1 MGQRKHR
8 EVGFRMG
15 IATTFVLLFAPS
27 IAFITWFVYAQNSRL
42 VRDIADS
49 IIAESSDA
57 IITESASLF
66 DPVGATVDALAGV
79 GDIDPQAL
87 RSPELMKSM
96 LRTVANSPQFYS
108 LFISFASDGAMVEVV
123 RIPKG
128 TQKFGPNQT
137 PVPAKAGFVLR
148 RLQRPADQPPI
159 DEYTYVTESGEKLLT
174 ETAKTVSYDMR
185 NQSYWKAAEAMPSKR
200 IITDLRPYHTTGKIG
215 VTVAR
220 AFSPGGQFGGVVS
233 GNISL
238 DKFSYFLRHN
248 APGKRGIAIIL
259 DAQGK
264 VVGHPDPTQV
274 ARRQGDGLVVSSA
287 AELNNPAVRGALVGH
302 RWGNDRRL
310 YKATDGQ
317 EYVASFKPF
326 AETFGKKWEIL
337 IVVPTDDFIGGLKK
351 TTREVLLL
359 GAALVLLGILA
370 IRSLSAMFTKPINK
384 LIAETQRIRRFDLEG
399 GLELHSSIAEIAKL
413 VDATA
418 AMKTALQFVSNFMPK
433 QLVRELL
440 ATGKG
445 IGTGGESREIT
456 VMFTDLASFSSLA
469 EKVTPAA
476 LTERVSD
483 YLDVVSTE
491 AIKLR
496 GTIDKYIGDAVM
508 ALWNAPDL
516 DPDHIANACQAALNG
531 ARALEESNKRWAE
544 KGWPPLRMRVGL
556 HTDRVI
562 VGVIGSSEFVSYTA
576 LGDGVNIA
584 SRLEGINKNYGTQI
598 CVSHTIYNA
607 VSSRFLM
614 RPLDYVAVK
623 GRKEPILIYELMGE
637 LSEKSP
643 NAVTPARRELAAL
656 TAEAFAA
663 WAAKNPALALE
674 KFRALLVRFPGDSVG
689 EFYVKRCTEEL
700 TVDAPAAEK
709 HAD

>member
-1 MGQRKHR
+1 MGQRKRR

-15 IATTFVLLFAPS
+15 IATMFVLLFAPS
-27 IAFITWFVYAQNSRL
+27 IALITWFVYSQNSRL

-87 RSPELMKSM
+87 RSPLLMKSM
-96 LRTVANSPQFYS
+96 LRTVKNSPQFYS
-108 LFISFASDGAMVEVV
+108 LFITFASDGALIEAI

-128 TQKFGPNQT
+128 SQKFGPNQT
-137 PVPAKAGFVLR
+137 PVPPKAGYVLR
-148 RLQRPADQPPI
+148 RLERPVGQPAV
-159 DEYTYVTESGEKLLT
+159 DEYSYYNDNGEKVFS
-174 ETAKTVSYDMR
+174 ETAKSVSYDMR
-185 NQSYWKAAEAMPSKR
+185 TQSYWQAAEKSPSKR
-200 IITDLRPYHTTGKIG
+200 IITDLRPYHSSGKIG
-215 VTVAR
+215 ITVAR
-220 AFSPGGQFGGVVS
+220 AFSPGGQLGGVVS

-238 DKFSYFLRHN
+238 EKFSYFLRHN

-259 DAQGK
+259 DDQGK
-264 VVGHPDPTQV
+264 VVGHPDTTQV
-274 ARRQGDGLVVSSA
+274 ARRQGDGIVINSA
-287 AELNNPAVRGALVGH
+287 AELNNPAVLGALPGH

-310 YKATDGQ
+310 YTASDGK

-326 AETFGKKWEIL
+326 ADTFGKRWEIL

-351 TTREVLLL
+351 TTRQVVVL
-359 GAALVLLGILA
+359 GIALVLIGILA
-370 IRSLSAMFTKPINK
+370 IRTMASLFTRPINK
-384 LIAETQRIRRFDLEG
+384 LIAETQRIRKFDLEG
-399 GLELHSSIAEIAKL
+399 GLVLHSNITEIAKL

-433 QLVRELL
+433 QLVRDLL
-440 ATGKG
+440 ATGKN

-483 YLDVVSTE
+483 YLNVVSTE
-491 AIKLR
+491 ATKRR

-516 DPDHIANACQAALNG
+516 DPDHIANACHAALNG
-531 ARALEESNKRWAE
+531 ARALEESNKHWAE

-562 VGVIGSSEFVSYTA
+562 VGVIGSREFVSYTA

-584 SRLEGINKNYGTQI
+584 SRLEGINKSYGTQI
-598 CVSHTIYNA
+598 CVSHTIYTA

-623 GRKEPILIYELMGE
+623 GRKEPILIYELLGE
-637 LSEKSP
+637 LAEDSP
-643 NAVTPARRELAAL
+643 NAVTPARRDLAAL

-674 KFRALLVRFPGDSVG
+674 KYRALLVRFPGDSVA

-700 TVDAPAAEK
+700 SATPAADDK